1 MVLIKMEEEKTKWYQ
16 KKEIW
21 AGIIFLTGGVK
32 YFSSPNTV
40 AHQLADYTISVGI
53 PLALGILGVKDGIKN
68 NSLPGGLSK
77 LYQSIKDRK

>member
-1 MVLIKMEEEKTKWYQ
+1 MPEEEKIHFWQ

-21 AGIIFLTGGVK
+21 AGLIFLTGGVK

-53 PLALGILGVKDGIKN
+53 PLALGVLGVKDGVKN
-68 NSLPGGLSK
+68 NSLPSGLNK
-77 LYQSIKDRK
+77 LYQLVKDRK

>member
-1 MVLIKMEEEKTKWYQ
+1 MVPIKMPEESVKWYQ

-53 PLALGILGVKDGIKN
+53 PLALGVLGVKDGIKN
-68 NSLPGGLSK
+68 KSLPGGLSK